1 MTQQSWSFSD
11 LSITKKIHAITVV
24 AVTAFIVLVMIN
36 YNSLQSNQKSLGELE
51 TQTYKLLILTANN
64 VTVFQNLDETFTQA
78 VTFGDADL
86 LSKAN
91 QMKKT
96 LEDNLQQ
103 LPSLNSAFPTNS
115 TLDALE
121 NYSTLAHDIALSMID
136 GTADFSVI
144 QQKAQKKGGLFDD
157 ILEIL
162 KSDQKRADARFFEL
176 IDNTKGSSD
185 SALKMMFIVAIV
197 SLIIL
202 VTLAIVIA
210 RAIGR
215 SASEAANN
223 LQLLAE
229 GKGSLSSQLA
239 VTSHDEIGQV
249 SENFNAFVALLKGTV
264 LDVINVVEPLMEN
277 STRLVQGMETAEK
290 ATQHQSS
297 DAEVVRQ
304 SMEEMKQSVG
314 DISQSAA
321 NASQAAQLAEKG
333 VDEGLAQIGV
343 SVKQSKTLSTE
354 IDKAAVTINKLA
366 EDTQNV
372 TQILNVITSIA
383 EQTNLL
389 ALNAAIEAAR
399 AGEQGRGFAVV
410 ADEVRELASRT
421 AKSTNEIREL
431 LNVLT
436 VAASNAVSAMNGARD
451 MASNNAAAAEA
462 TGKSIQQISDQIL
475 AINGMNSQIAAA
487 TEEQTSVAA
496 MVVDNVSNMHQS
508 FHDTMTALEQVRD
521 VAKNLHYLSDSLLDA
536 TSKFKI

>member
-1 MTQQSWSFSD
+1 MSQTSWSFRN

-24 AVTAFIVLVMIN
+24 AVTAFIGLVLIN
-36 YNSLQSNQKSLGELE
+36 YSSMQSNQKSLGELE
-51 TQTYKLLILTANN
+51 SQTYKLLILTLSN
-64 VTVFQNLDETFTQA
+64 VTAFQNLDETYTQA
-78 VTFGDADL
+78 VTFGDSDL
-86 LSKAN
+86 LNKAN
-91 QMKKT
+91 QTKST
-96 LEDNLQQ
+96 LEENLKQ
-103 LPSLNSAFPTNS
+103 LPSLNVAFPTNN
-115 TLDALE
+115 TLDTLGR
-121 NYSTLAHDIALSMID
+121 YSKLAHDIALSMID
-136 GTADFSVI
+136 GTADFAVI
-144 QQKAQKKGGLFDD
+144 QQKAKQKGELYDS
-157 ILEIL
+157 ILETL
-162 KSDQKRADARFFEL
+162 KADQKRADDRFFEL
-176 IDNTKGSSD
+176 IDETKTSSD
-185 SALKMMFIVAIV
+185 KALTMMFVVAVV
-197 SLIIL
+197 SLVIL
-202 VTLAIVIA
+202 VSLVIAIA
-210 RAIGR
+210 RAIGQ

-223 LQLLAE
+223 LKLLAD
-229 GKGSLSSQLA
+229 GKGSLSSQLN
-239 VTSHDEIGQV
+239 VHSHDEIGQV
-249 SENFNAFVALLKGTV
+249 SQNFNEFVGLLKGTV

-277 STRLVQGMETAEK
+277 STRLVQGMESAEN
-290 ATQHQSS
+290 ATQQQSS
-297 DAEVVRQ
+297 DAEVVRH

-321 NASQAAQLAEKG
+321 SASQAAQLAEKG

-343 SVKQSKTLSTE
+343 SVKQSQTLSNE
-354 IDKAAVTINKLA
+354 IDKAALTINKLA

-436 VAASNAVSAMNGARD
+436 VAASNAVTAMNGARD
-451 MASNNAAAAEA
+451 MASSNAAAADA
-462 TGKSIQQISDQIL
+462 TGRSIQQISDQIL

-508 FHDTMTALEQVRD
+508 FQDTMKALEQVRD

>member
-1 MTQQSWSFSD
+1 MSQTSWSFRN

-24 AVTAFIVLVMIN
+24 AVTAFIGLVLIN
-36 YNSLQSNQKSLGELE
+36 YSSMQSNQKSLGELE
-51 TQTYKLLILTANN
+51 SQTYKLLILTLSN
-64 VTVFQNLDETFTQA
+64 VTAFQNLDETYTQA
-78 VTFGDADL
+78 VTFGDSDL
-86 LSKAN
+86 LNKAN
-91 QMKKT
+91 QTKST
-96 LEDNLQQ
+96 LEENLKQ
-103 LPSLNSAFPTNS
+103 LPSLNVAFPTNN
-115 TLDALE
+115 TLDTLGR
-121 NYSTLAHDIALSMID
+121 YSKLAHDIALSMID
-136 GTADFSVI
+136 GTADFAVI
-144 QQKAQKKGGLFDD
+144 QQKAKQKGELYDS
-157 ILEIL
+157 ILETL
-162 KSDQKRADARFFEL
+162 KADQKRADDRFFEL
-176 IDNTKGSSD
+176 IDETKTSSD
-185 SALKMMFIVAIV
+185 KALTMMFVVAVV
-197 SLIIL
+197 SLVIL
-202 VTLAIVIA
+202 VSLAIAIA
-210 RAIGR
+210 RAIGK

-223 LQLLAE
+223 LKLLAD
-229 GKGSLSSQLA
+229 GKGSLSSQLN
-239 VTSHDEIGQV
+239 VHSHDEIGQV
-249 SENFNAFVALLKGTV
+249 SQNFNEFVGLLKGTV

-277 STRLVQGMETAEK
+277 STRLVQGMESAEN
-290 ATQHQSS
+290 ATQQQSS
-297 DAEVVRQ
+297 DAEVVRH

-321 NASQAAQLAEKG
+321 SASQAAQLAEKG

-343 SVKQSKTLSTE
+343 SVKQSQTLSNE
-354 IDKAAVTINKLA
+354 IDKAALTINKLA

-436 VAASNAVSAMNGARD
+436 VAASNAVTAMNGARD
-451 MASNNAAAAEA
+451 MASSNAAAADA
-462 TGKSIQQISDQIL
+462 TGRSIQQISDQIL

-508 FHDTMTALEQVRD
+508 FQDTMKALEQVRD

>member
-1 MTQQSWSFSD
+1 MSQTSWSFRN

-24 AVTAFIVLVMIN
+24 AVTAFIGLVLIN
-36 YNSLQSNQKSLGELE
+36 YSSMQSNQKSLGELE
-51 TQTYKLLILTANN
+51 SQTYKLLILTLSN
-64 VTVFQNLDETFTQA
+64 VTAFQNLDETYTQA
-78 VTFGDADL
+78 VTFGDSDL
-86 LSKAN
+86 LNKAN
-91 QMKKT
+91 QTKST
-96 LEDNLQQ
+96 LEENLKQ
-103 LPSLNSAFPTNS
+103 LPSLNVAFPTNN
-115 TLDALE
+115 TLDTLGR
-121 NYSTLAHDIALSMID
+121 YSKLAHDIALSMID
-136 GTADFSVI
+136 GTADFAVI
-144 QQKAQKKGGLFDD
+144 QQKAKQKGELYDS
-157 ILEIL
+157 ILETL
-162 KSDQKRADARFFEL
+162 KADQKRADDRFFEL
-176 IDNTKGSSD
+176 IDETKTSSD
-185 SALKMMFIVAIV
+185 KALTMMFVVAVV
-197 SLIIL
+197 SLVIL
-202 VTLAIVIA
+202 VSLAIAIA
-210 RAIGR
+210 RAIGK

-223 LQLLAE
+223 LKLLAD
-229 GKGSLSSQLA
+229 GKGSLSSQLN
-239 VTSHDEIGQV
+239 VHSHDEIGQV
-249 SENFNAFVALLKGTV
+249 SQNFNEFVGLLKGTV

-277 STRLVQGMETAEK
+277 STRLVQGMESAEN
-290 ATQHQSS
+290 ATQQQSS
-297 DAEVVRQ
+297 DAEVVRH

-321 NASQAAQLAEKG
+321 SASQAAQLAEKG

-343 SVKQSKTLSTE
+343 SVKQSQTLSNE
-354 IDKAAVTINKLA
+354 IDKAALTINKLA

-436 VAASNAVSAMNGARD
+436 VAASNAVTAMNGARD
-451 MASNNAAAAEA
+451 MASSNAATADA
-462 TGKSIQQISDQIL
+462 TGRSIQQISVQIL

-508 FHDTMTALEQVRD
+508 FQDTMKALEQVRD

>member
-1 MTQQSWSFSD
+1 MSQTSWSFRN

-24 AVTAFIVLVMIN
+24 AVTAFIGLVLIN
-36 YNSLQSNQKSLGELE
+36 YSSMQSNQKSLGELE
-51 TQTYKLLILTANN
+51 SQTYKLLILTLSN
-64 VTVFQNLDETFTQA
+64 VTAFQNLDETYTQA
-78 VTFGDADL
+78 VTFGDSDL
-86 LSKAN
+86 LNKAN
-91 QMKKT
+91 QTKIT
-96 LEDNLQQ
+96 LEENLKQ
-103 LPSLNSAFPTNS
+103 LPSLNVAFPTNN
-115 TLDALE
+115 TLDTLGR
-121 NYSTLAHDIALSMID
+121 YSKLAHDIALSMID
-136 GTADFSVI
+136 GTADFAVI
-144 QQKAQKKGGLFDD
+144 QQKAKQKGELYDS
-157 ILEIL
+157 ILETL
-162 KSDQKRADARFFEL
+162 KADQKRADDRFFEL
-176 IDNTKGSSD
+176 IDETKTSSD
-185 SALKMMFIVAIV
+185 KALTMMFVVAVV
-197 SLIIL
+197 SLVIL
-202 VTLAIVIA
+202 VSLAIAIA
-210 RAIGR
+210 RAIGK

-223 LQLLAE
+223 LKLLAD
-229 GKGSLSSQLA
+229 GKGSLSSQLN
-239 VTSHDEIGQV
+239 VHSHDEIGQV
-249 SENFNAFVALLKGTV
+249 SQNFNEFVGLLKGTV

-277 STRLVQGMETAEK
+277 STRLVQGMESAEN
-290 ATQHQSS
+290 ATQQQSS
-297 DAEVVRQ
+297 DAEVVRH

-321 NASQAAQLAEKG
+321 SASQAAQLAEKG

-343 SVKQSKTLSTE
+343 SVKQSQTLSNE
-354 IDKAAVTINKLA
+354 IDKAALTINKLA

-436 VAASNAVSAMNGARD
+436 VAASNAVTAMNGARD
-451 MASNNAAAAEA
+451 MASSNAAAADA
-462 TGKSIQQISDQIL
+462 TGRSIQQISDQIL

-508 FHDTMTALEQVRD
+508 FQDTMKALEQVRD